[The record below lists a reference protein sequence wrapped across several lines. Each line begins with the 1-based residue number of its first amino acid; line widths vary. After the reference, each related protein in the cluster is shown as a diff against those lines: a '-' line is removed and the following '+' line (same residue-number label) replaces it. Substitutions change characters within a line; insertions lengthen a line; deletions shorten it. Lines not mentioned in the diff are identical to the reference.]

1 MHEKHPFYTRR
12 QCHAMVNAI
21 YLLSP
26 VEVQV
31 AEIAGEPPVL
41 AGFAAHVDGEMVWLY
56 VSKDFRGKGIAR
68 MLKA

>member
-1 MHEKHPFYTRR
+1 
-12 QCHAMVNAI
+12 MVNAL